1 MPKTCLAHGDC
12 NQTGPPSQSGC
23 LAPRMPCL
31 SWHANRIQ
39 CALAD
44 CCSPSGCWRV
54 SLAPRSLLREP
65 PVLAPGR
72 TPAACTQ
79 SRPKRPVVKVG
90 WTQSPSGSRGE
101 QAVPAY
107 RTEGCALGPESPPKK
122 TAEAAFAYGAALRA
136 AKFFGGSRACF
147 ARTALRAAPRH
158 ALRTQSRPLA
168 QALARCGSARLRRAA
183 GVAKDRGPCE
193 RRRAQAKAG
202 GCSYTR
208 ARSRRARPAGPVRLG
223 AFARGGRFFGSSE
236 AQRCG
241 PPRQAKDCPGEA
253 GLQSEFGLACRRVPC
268 LGTAPASLLA
278 GLAQSPSLLRA
289 CQAIP
294 LGTLGW
300 TKPRL
305 RRAFQQFP
313 GSKHCALWTRTR
325 CVPGPPASLGGGLAR
340 QTN

>member
-12 NQTGPPSQSGC
+12 NQTGPPSQGGC

-107 RTEGCALGPESPPKK
+107 RTEGCALGPESPKK
-122 TAEAAFAYGAALRA
+122 QRRRPLRTAQPFGQPNFLGVAGHALRA
-136 AKFFGGSRACF
+136 GGAAGPVRGLAMPC
-147 ARTALRAAPRH
+147 RAAPRH

-168 QALARCGSARLRRAA
+168 QA
-183 GVAKDRGPCE
+183 
-193 RRRAQAKAG
+193 
-202 GCSYTR
+202 
-208 ARSRRARPAGPVRLG
+208 RPP
-223 AFARGGRFFGSSE
+223 
-236 AQRCG
+236 Q
-241 PPRQAKDCPGEA
+241 
-253 GLQSEFGLACRRVPC
+253 
-268 LGTAPASLLA
+268 
-278 GLAQSPSLLRA
+278 
-289 CQAIP
+289 
-294 LGTLGW
+294 
-300 TKPRL
+300 
-305 RRAFQQFP
+305 
-313 GSKHCALWTRTR
+313 
-325 CVPGPPASLGGGLAR
+325 PPAQG
-340 QTN
+340 